1 MLFKVLVTFVVLT
14 GCCCWASRIK
24 RQEDGEFWWLNKE
37 KPVDDEAL
45 VEPIAEAKSNSPDE
59 SKIANIKQESS
70 IDSTVVAQIL
80 SSGPETAGKF
90 SPHPGVCVCVPYYL
104 CNEGQIITDGA
115 GIIDIRK
122 KPPTRNVTI
131 EAKSIRK
138 RDVPP
143 VPNGLVGGNCPGSI
157 EVCCKMPTP
166 EPIPEIVPTVPLG
179 PKYVSTCGVRNGDGL
194 NVRITNFKDNESQY
208 GEFPWM
214 VAILRPTVSAAGK
227 TNDVYQCGGSLIHPS
242 VVLTA
247 AHCVVGKDPKS
258 LKIRVGE
265 WDTQSAYEFFPHQD
279 RLVVDAVIHE
289 QYFSAALF
297 NDVALLFLAEPVDLG
312 PEADVVCI
320 PQPNQV
326 FDGSR
331 CFATGWGKDQFGQA
345 GKYQHVL
352 KKIELP
358 LVPHPT
364 CESSLRKTRLGQA
377 FKLHESFVCAGGEPG
392 KDTCK
397 GDGGSPLVC
406 PIPGERKPPRYVQVG
421 IVAWGIGCGENGVP
435 GVYASIPHA
444 SSWIADKISKRFN
457 LGPDYFLKQLPS
469 SMV

>member
-1 MLFKVLVTFVVLT
+1 MLFKILVTLVVLT
-14 GCCCWASRIK
+14 ACFGARIK
-24 RQEDGEFWWLNKE
+24 RQEDGEFWWLKAAE
-37 KPVDDEAL
+37 SDAV
-45 VEPIAEAKSNSPDE
+45 VEPVAEVKINSHDEGKSAK
-59 SKIANIKQESS
+59 IKQESA
-70 IDSTVVAQIL
+70 IDSSVVAQIL

-122 KPPTRNVTI
+122 KPPTKNVTT
-131 EAKSIRK
+131 EAKAITK
-138 RDVPP
+138 RDVLPAQ
-143 VPNGLVGGNCPGSI
+143 NDLVGGNCPGSI

-166 EPIPEIVPTVPLG
+166 ERIPEIVPTVPLG
-179 PKYVSTCGVRNGDGL
+179 PKYISTCGMRNGDGL

-214 VAILRPTVSAAGK
+214 VAVLRPTVSATTGK
-227 TNDVYQCGGSLIHPS
+227 PNDVYQCGGSIIHPS

-279 RLVVDAVIHE
+279 RLVVDAIIHE
-289 QYFSAALF
+289 QYFPAALF

-312 PEADVVCI
+312 PEADVVCL
-320 PQPNQV
+320 PRPDQV

-358 LVPHPT
+358 LVPHAT
-364 CESSLRKTRLGQA
+364 CQNSLRKTRLGQA
-377 FKLHESFVCAGGEPG
+377 FRLHESFVCAGGEPG
-392 KDTCK
+392 RDTCK

-406 PIPGERKPPRYVQVG
+406 PIPGGPKPSRYMQVG

-444 SSWIADKISKRFN
+444 SSWIEDKIAKRFS
-457 LGPDYFLKQLPS
+457 LAPDYFLKQLTPS
-469 SMV
+469 V